1 MLKLSTEIDLIKI
14 MKEFFRRKLDL
25 VSYIIR
31 IIVGEPLRVRV
42 MTKEDT
48 ATSDGIILSDR
59 EDIGQV

>member
-1 MLKLSTEIDLIKI
+1 

-48 ATSDGIILSDR
+48 ATSDGINLSDR